1 MTKGL
6 KAGQDVPGKSIIVS
20 APSGAGKTTIVKH
33 LLAQDLGL
41 EFSVS
46 ATSRPKREG
55 EVDGRDYFFLSADEF
70 RGRIAAGEF
79 VEYEEVYPGRF
90 YGTLRS
96 ELERIWAAG
105 HHAIFDVDVVGG
117 LDLKEIYQTKAL
129 ALFVSP
135 PSVAELEKRLNGRN
149 TETPETLRMR
159 VEKAEHEMSFRD
171 RFDAVIVNDDLERA
185 CAEAVRLVREHL
197 AR

>member
-185 CAEAVRLVREHL
+185 CAEAVRLVRKHL

>member
-6 KAGQDVPGKSIIVS
+6 NAGQEIPGRSIIVS
-20 APSGAGKTTIVKH
+20 APSGAGKTTIVRH
-33 LLAQDLGL
+33 LLEQGLGL
-41 EFSVS
+41 EFSIS
-46 ATSRPKREG
+46 ATSRPMRAG
-55 EVDGRDYFFLSADEF
+55 EVDGKDYFFLSVDEF
-70 RGRIAAGEF
+70 KGRIRAGEF

-135 PSVAELEKRLNGRN
+135 PSVDVLEQRLNHRN

-159 VEKAEHEMSFRD
+159 VEKAEHEMTFRD
-171 RFDAVIVNDDLERA
+171 RFDAVIVNADRETA
-185 CAEAVRLVREHL
+185 CAEATALVRKFL
-197 AR
+197 SA